1 MKTKMGKSF
10 RRSSP
15 LKIGTIGRDSNES
28 LPLPTST
35 EAFPILVLHRKA
47 HEGFIESMKKKGSS
61 RAGNFPK
68 AGLKRFGTGAKTK

>member
-1 MKTKMGKSF
+1 MRTRMGKSF

-15 LKIGTIGRDSNES
+15 LKIGTIGRDSPES

-35 EAFPILVLHRKA
+35 EGFQILILRRKA
-47 HEGFIESMKKKGSS
+47 QEGFIESMKKKGNS

-68 AGLKRFGTGAKTK
+68 AGSKKFGIGVKQK